1 MKELIKV
8 TTNDK
13 GQQLVSAR
21 ELHEKLILEEG
32 KTERFSQWFSRYL
45 QYGFEENIDYVVC
58 KKIYAANQYG
68 GEKELIDYAI
78 TIDMAKEIC
87 MLQKS
92 DKGREFRKYFI
103 ECEKIAKG
111 ETNVNKYISDT
122 DGAKSQID
130 LLTVTSKLL
139 NLNDSSKLLLAT
151 KIYKDYNIPTTYL
164 PTYTDSRGILKSATE
179 LLKENNI
186 LISTIKFNK
195 IMIDKGY
202 LIEVERTSGK
212 DKSKIKK
219 FKNLV
224 KTEFGENQISPKN
237 PKETQPMYYENKFL
251 ELLEKLGIK

>member
-21 ELHEKLILEEG
+21 ELHEFLEV
-32 KTERFSQWFSRYL
+32 TERFSSWFERYCK
-45 QYGFEENIDYVVC
+45 YGFEENIDYTGC
-58 KKIYAANQYG
+58 KVFNTLARQ
-68 GEKELIDYAI
+68 ELQDYAM
-78 TIDMAKEIC
+78 TIEMAKEFS
-87 MLQKS
+87 MLQRTE
-92 DKGREFRKYFI
+92 KGKQARKYFI

-111 ETNVNKYISDT
+111 EINENKYISDT

-186 LISTIKFNK
+186 PISTIKFNK
-195 IMIDKGY
+195 IMVDKGY

-251 ELLEKLGIK
+251 ELLKELGIK

>member
-1 MKELIKV
+1 MKDLITKEYNGV
-8 TTNDK
+8 EVHFEIIDGESYVAIEDVARFCGWTQIKNEKEYIRWDTVN
-13 GQQLVSAR
+13 GYLSEMGISQLVGKNDFIP
-21 ELHEKLILEEG
+21 EYIMYPLIG
-32 KTERFSQWFSRYL
+32 KAKNERATQFMIWV
-45 QYGFEENIDYVVC
+45 GKVI
-58 KKIYAANQYG
+58 A
-68 GEKELIDYAI
+68 
-78 TIDMAKEIC
+78 EIRQNGSYS
-87 MLQKS
+87 LKP
-92 DKGREFRKYFI
+92 K
-103 ECEKIAKG
+103 
-111 ETNVNKYISDT
+111 SDT

-164 PTYTDSRGILKSATE
+164 PDYTDSRGILKSATE

-186 LISTIKFNK
+186 SISTIKFNK

-219 FKNLV
+219 FKNLA

-237 PKETQPMYYENKFL
+237 PKETQPMYYTNKFL
-251 ELLEKLGIK
+251 ELLKELGIK

>member
-21 ELHEKLILEEG
+21 ELHEFLEV
-32 KTERFSQWFSRYL
+32 TERFSSWFERYCK
-45 QYGFEENIDYVVC
+45 YGFEENIDYTGC
-58 KKIYAANQYG
+58 KVFNTLARQ
-68 GEKELIDYAI
+68 ELQDYAM
-78 TIDMAKEIC
+78 TIEMAKEFS
-87 MLQKS
+87 MLQRTE
-92 DKGREFRKYFI
+92 KGKQARKYFI

-111 ETNVNKYISDT
+111 EINENKYISDT

-151 KIYKDYNIPTTYL
+151 KIYKDYNIPTAYL

-186 LISTIKFNK
+186 PISTIKFNK

-251 ELLEKLGIK
+251 ELLKELGIK